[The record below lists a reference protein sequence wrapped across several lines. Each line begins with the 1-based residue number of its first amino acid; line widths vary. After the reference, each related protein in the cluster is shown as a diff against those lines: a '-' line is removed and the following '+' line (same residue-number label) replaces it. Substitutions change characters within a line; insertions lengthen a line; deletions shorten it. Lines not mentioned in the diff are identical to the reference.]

1 MFVCRHI
8 RPKMEVK
15 RIPLE
20 GISSRWSDQYLSSEV
35 ACGFYLESVH
45 CAIVWMRT
53 RTDGLSRQR
62 RRRRPDQAA
71 AAARPAFYKHN
82 HHIDP
87 CTHLS
92 VGQQTSSQAKGRGF
106 QKVFSILTGPRQQTH
121 RSSSTGLYP
130 TLGTLLKLCRSC
142 KYCTATPDGS
152 ITAHSTYIQHCTQF
166 VLVAVGGQ
174 GGGWAGEGRM
184 AHIGDRLRSLIV
196 LLSRGWGGRRVGSRI
211 AAVPP
216 VPICVYVYIC
226 VFLCLKYWT

>member
-1 MFVCRHI
+1 MFVCRHV

-15 RIPLE
+15 RLPLE
-20 GISSRWSDQYLSSEV
+20 GISGSWSNQYLSSEV

-45 CAIVWMRT
+45 CASVWMRT
-53 RTDGLSRQR
+53 RTDRRSRQR

-71 AAARPAFYKHN
+71 RPAFYKHN
-82 HHIDP
+82 QHIDP

-106 QKVFSILTGPRQQTH
+106 QKVSSALTDPRQQTH

-130 TLGTLLKLCRSC
+130 TLRTLLKLGRSC

-152 ITAHSTYIQHCTQF
+152 ITVHSTYIQHCTQF

-196 LLSRGWGGRRVGSRI
+196 LLSRG
-211 AAVPP
+211 
-216 VPICVYVYIC
+216 
-226 VFLCLKYWT
+226 